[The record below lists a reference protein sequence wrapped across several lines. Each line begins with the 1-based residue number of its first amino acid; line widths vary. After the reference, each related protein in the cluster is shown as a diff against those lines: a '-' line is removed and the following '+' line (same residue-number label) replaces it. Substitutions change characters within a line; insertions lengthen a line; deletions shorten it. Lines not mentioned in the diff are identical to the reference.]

1 MEEKEKIV
9 LNDGT
14 EYPIENGASENQV
27 QVVVQSVDE
36 FPGVFKKF
44 KESNL
49 ESYQIKNAE
58 GLTCTTRKNK
68 YLSDAVV
75 EERES
80 DVLVTFHLADVDMVQ
95 KQIDA
100 LKSSVE
106 TLEANSAAFEAGQM
120 SQNGAIVALD
130 KTICEIEERGGM
142 Q

>member
-1 MEEKEKIV
+1 MEGKEKIV

-14 EYPIENGASENQV
+14 VYPIENGASENQV

-36 FPGVFKKF
+36 FPGIFKKF
-44 KESNL
+44 TEPNL
-49 ESYQIKNAE
+49 ESYQIQNAE
-58 GLTCTTRKNK
+58 GLTCATRKNK
-68 YLSDAVV
+68 YLADAVV

-100 LKSSVE
+100 LKSNVDAMESN
-106 TLEANSAAFEAGQM
+106 AAAFEAGQM

-130 KTICEIEERGGM
+130 KAVCEIEERGGM
-142 Q
+142 